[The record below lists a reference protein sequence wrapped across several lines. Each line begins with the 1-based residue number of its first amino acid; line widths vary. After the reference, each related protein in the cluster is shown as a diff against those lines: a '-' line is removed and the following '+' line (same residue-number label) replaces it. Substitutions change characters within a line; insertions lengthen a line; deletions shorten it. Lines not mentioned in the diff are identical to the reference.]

1 MSRLTSPLRRAIQR
15 GLQEGGDIVKELRQL
30 EEFSLTTR
38 RDAEAVINALAT
50 LTPSQ
55 LVERREEN
63 DHVSPLRQLATW
75 FELCSS
81 EESLAQKTFH
91 EKGVAQLVQAYDSVI
106 ALNHKENADDL
117 IYVLNILTL
126 FESKEGASRI
136 IEATRRPL
144 APDSYWWQEIFHNLF
159 QDHPHGE
166 WVMRAIRAPLPDE
179 KIAFQLLET
188 SNEMMLAEII
198 SEHPF
203 DTPVGYKQLASWL
216 TQPVDHPDDEDIPE
230 VISASLAALA
240 FVESREREALLKLA
254 IQHPDKNVQLEAA
267 WVAAKANHE
276 FGVKALESL
285 CKDIHSSAK
294 AKSYLE
300 EIGKRNAI
308 PAEALEPNFAALAR
322 FSNLL
327 PSLNVDKF
335 DILDHRELTWLP
347 NETKIKVWLI
357 RHVTKEKYGLSPDR
371 TTLGLVV
378 DGRESCLAIDGIER
392 RPIEDIYAIFKYCE
406 LEYAKLIQDSESEEL
421 LPLSHWLSQWKG
433 EPVTDVE
440 LVSVVVA
447 NSELNLRNHTLAL
460 ATAKKNDQS
469 GWIVFDGPRTMWYP
483 QAEQPSRDK
492 GDYDDKA
499 VLEIHLGRQLL
510 GFPLEAKDRSI
521 CLNNTK
527 PRTPEEIVST
537 YERLLDE
544 IPTANSERQIELLKP
559 FGPIETHFD
568 SYLDAVVATR
578 GTRREDSF
586 VTLYERLLALSE
598 SFTGET
604 KTALANSTL
613 LISYF
618 ESYANIL
625 VSKNRNSDLLEFIRR
640 YESTYEHHLGYSRLG
655 KAALKAG
662 DSALAE
668 KLLFKLGENLFPAVN
683 HPEEMIILAEIWK
696 RKGNVQQGQQLLIEC
711 LIELNR
717 EIAEDE
723 KKHRTHFEGA
733 KRDKSN
739 YRIFYQGFISL
750 YPDSKNL
757 LRKQGLRAEPSSIN
771 LQAIFPWIW

>member
-1 MSRLTSPLRRAIQR
+1 
-15 GLQEGGDIVKELRQL
+15 
-30 EEFSLTTR
+30 
-38 RDAEAVINALAT
+38 
-50 LTPSQ
+50 
-55 LVERREEN
+55 
-63 DHVSPLRQLATW
+63 
-75 FELCSS
+75 
-81 EESLAQKTFH
+81 
-91 EKGVAQLVQAYDSVI
+91 
-106 ALNHKENADDL
+106 
-117 IYVLNILTL
+117 
-126 FESKEGASRI
+126 
-136 IEATRRPL
+136 
-144 APDSYWWQEIFHNLF
+144 
-159 QDHPHGE
+159 
-166 WVMRAIRAPLPDE
+166 MRAIRAPLPDE

-198 SEHPF
+198 SNHPF

-335 DILDHRELTWLP
+335 DIVDHRELTWLP
-347 NETKIKVWLI
+347 NDTKIKVWLI

-392 RPIEDIYAIFKYCE
+392 RPIEDIYSIFKYCE
-406 LEYAKLIQDSESEEL
+406 LKYAKLIQDSESEEL
-421 LPLSHWLSQWKG
+421 LPLSYWPSQWKG

-483 QAEQPSRDK
+483 QAEQPSGDQ
-492 GDYDDKA
+492 GDYSDDA
-499 VLEIHLGRQLL
+499 VLMIHLGRQLL
-510 GFPLEAKDRSI
+510 GFPLETKDRPMY
-521 CLNNTK
+521 LNNISK

-544 IPTANSERQIELLKP
+544 IPTANNARQIELLEP
-559 FGPIETHFD
+559 FGPIQTHFD

-586 VTLYERLLALSE
+586 VTLFERLLALSE
-598 SFTGET
+598 SLPGET
-604 KTALANSTL
+604 KTELANSTL
-613 LISYF
+613 LISTF
-618 ESYANIL
+618 ESYADIL
-625 VSKNRNSDLLEFIRR
+625 VSRNRNSDVLEFIRR
-640 YESTYEHHLGYSRLG
+640 YESTYEHNLGYSRLG
-655 KAALKAG
+655 KSAFKAG
-662 DSALAE
+662 DNALAE
-668 KLLFKLGENLFPAVN
+668 KLLSKIKENKKMIANF
-683 HPEEMIILAEIWK
+683 PEEMTILAEIWK
-696 RKGNVQQGQQLLIEC
+696 SRGDILQGQQLFIDC
-711 LIELNR
+711 LQDL
-717 EIAEDE
+717 
-723 KKHRTHFEGA
+723 
-733 KRDKSN
+733 KRKNNEARYLESTESYLPEYTD
-739 YRIFYQGFISL
+739 FYQRFMRL
-750 YPDSKNL
+750 YPDGQDLLKKEGLPAELSK
-757 LRKQGLRAEPSSIN
+757 KQR
-771 LQAIFPWIW
+771 